1 MLATD
6 SNTLCITDI
15 EQWKLVTVGEVW
27 VVAASFVL
35 WTEKSEFMKYIW
47 WKTHIASALGGRG
60 RTTELGRGND
70 TAKRL
75 GTFFFGDDCEV
86 HIV

>member
-35 WTEKSEFMKYIW
+35 WTEKSEFMKYI
-47 WKTHIASALGGRG
+47 
-60 RTTELGRGND
+60 
-70 TAKRL
+70 
-75 GTFFFGDDCEV
+75 
-86 HIV
+86 